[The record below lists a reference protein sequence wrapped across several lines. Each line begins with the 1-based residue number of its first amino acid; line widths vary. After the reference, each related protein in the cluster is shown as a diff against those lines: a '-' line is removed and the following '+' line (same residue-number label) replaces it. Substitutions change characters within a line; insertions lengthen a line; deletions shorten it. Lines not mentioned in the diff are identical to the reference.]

1 MRMKIAWLTGLAAL
15 AMLLTVCDGA
25 QAKRVGI
32 RSFEVESS
40 TSQAGGHPDVRFY
53 ASFDNRN
60 VENGEFAEPEFG
72 TCFCHD
78 VQQVDTHFPTGFIG
92 NPHAVPECTLGE
104 FSNKKCSPDT
114 QVGVLEFQGVLQL
127 PIYNVEPHP
136 GQPGLLAF
144 PLPIL
149 NAPGFIDLHART
161 GSDYGLDA
169 TTVQI
174 FHFLPISNLDV
185 HIWGVPAS
193 PAHDYNRQPSPQT
206 GCFATYTEPCPG
218 AAKSNAPETPYLE
231 NPTSCGAPLSG
242 SVDLTY
248 YDESLYHAEA
258 PWPTTSGC
266 DLLDFNPSLTAKPTT
281 EQADT
286 ATGLDVNLT
295 VPQSANPGVPAP
307 SELQASTVTLPE
319 GFAINPNAADGKTAC
334 SDQQAAFGTED
345 EAVCPETSKVGTLRL
360 DSSALPAPISGA
372 IYLGT
377 PEPGNPY
384 RLILAAD
391 GFSTHVKLKGSVHT
405 DAQSG
410 RMVVSFVDLPQSPFQ
425 EFDMH
430 FFGSERGLLVTPE
443 KCGTYPVE
451 SEFVPWDGLL
461 SNQHSTSFFHVTSGP
476 NGEPCPGNPRPF
488 DPGFIGGTTDN
499 TAGKY
504 SPLGIEVTRPD
515 GNQILT
521 GVQVTMPE
529 GISASLKGVPYCT
542 AAAIAQ
548 LADPART
555 GLLEQA
561 SPACSAASQIGTVVT
576 SAGAGSHPL
585 YTDGRA
591 YLAGP
596 YKGAPLSLV
605 VVVPAVSGPYD
616 LGNVVVRSAIRVDPV
631 TAQITTVSDEIPH
644 ILGGIPL
651 RIRSIRVNVD
661 RRDFALNPTNC
672 SPSPLTALL
681 TGGEGGSATRQNYFQ
696 MANCSNLAF
705 SPTLS
710 LRLSGGSARLGH
722 PALHATLRSRP
733 GEANIGRVAVTLPPS
748 EQLDQSHIRTTCTRV
763 QLAADNCPADSIY
776 GEASASTPL
785 LDAPLTGHVYLVASN
800 HTLPDLVVALRGQ
813 IAVNLYGRIDTVNGG
828 LRATFAN
835 PPDVPVSI
843 FQLDMQGGNKGL
855 LVNSSSLCFKP
866 KRAAAEIVGQNEATA
881 NQRPRLRA
889 ACGKS
894 GRRKHRGRKAA

>member
-1 MRMKIAWLTGLAAL
+1 MRMKIAWLTGLAAF
-15 AMLLTVCDGA
+15 AMLLTVCAGA

-40 TSQAGGHPDVRFY
+40 TSQAGGHPDVHFY

-60 VENGEFAEPEFG
+60 VENEEFAEPEFG

-78 VQQVDTHFPTGFIG
+78 VQQADTHFPTGFIG
-92 NPHAVPECTLGE
+92 NPHAVPECTLEE

-193 PAHDYNRQPSPQT
+193 PAHDYNRQPSPQV
-206 GCFATYTEPCPG
+206 GCFAEYAEPCPG
-218 AAKSNAPETPYLE
+218 ASPSNAQEAPYLE
-231 NPTSCGAPLSG
+231 NPTSCGVPLTG
-242 SVDLTY
+242 SVDLAY
-248 YDESLYHAEA
+248 YDDSLYHADA
-258 PWPTTSGC
+258 PWPMTSGC

-286 ATGLDVNLT
+286 AAGLDVNLT
-295 VPQSANPGVPAP
+295 VPQSTNPGVPAP
-307 SELQASTVTLPE
+307 SELRASTVTLPE

-345 EAVCPETSKVGTLRL
+345 EAQCPETSKVGTIVL
-360 DSSALPAPISGA
+360 DSSALPAPIPGA

-391 GFSTHVKLKGSVHT
+391 GFSTHVKLRGSVQT
-405 DAQSG
+405 DPGTG
-410 RMVVSFVDLPQSPFQ
+410 RIVVSFADLPQSPFQ

-476 NGEPCPGNPRPF
+476 NGESCPGSPRPF
-488 DPGFIGGTTDN
+488 DPGFISGTSDN
-499 TAGKY
+499 TAGKF

-515 GNQILT
+515 GSQILT

-529 GISASLKGVPYCT
+529 GISASLKGVPYCPE
-542 AAAIAQ
+542 AAIAQ

-555 GLLEQA
+555 GIFEQA
-561 SPACSAASQIGTVVT
+561 SPACPAASQIGTVIT
-576 SAGAGSHPL
+576 STGAGSHPL
-585 YTDGRA
+585 YTEGHA
-591 YLAGP
+591 YLAGT

-605 VVVPAVSGPYD
+605 IVVPAVSGPYD
-616 LGNVVVRSAIRVDPV
+616 LGNVVVRSAIRVDRV
-631 TAQITTVSDEIPH
+631 SAQITTVSDEIPR

-651 RIRSIRVNVD
+651 RIRSIRVRID
-661 RRDFALNPTNC
+661 RHDFTVNPTNC
-672 SPSPLTALL
+672 SPSALTAWL

-696 MANCSNLAF
+696 MANCSNLPFAP
-705 SPTLS
+705 SLS

-722 PALHATLRSRP
+722 PALHATLRSKP
-733 GEANIGRVAVTLPPS
+733 GEANIGRAAVALPPA
-748 EQLDQSHIRTTCTRV
+748 EQLDQSHIRTTCSRF
-763 QLAADNCPADSIY
+763 QLAAEHCPADSIY
-776 GEASASTPL
+776 GETSATSPL
-785 LDAPLTGHVYLVASN
+785 LDAPLSGHVYLVASN
-800 HTLPDLVVALRGQ
+800 NHLPDLVAALRGQ
-813 IAVNLYGRIDTVNGG
+813 IAIDLYGRIDTVNGG

-835 PPDVPVSI
+835 PPDVPVST
-843 FQLDMQGGNKGL
+843 FRLDMQGGGKGL
-855 LVNSSSLCFKP
+855 LVNSSSLCGKP
-866 KRAAAEIVGQNEATA
+866 KRANAEIVGQNEAKA
-881 NQRPRLRA
+881 NQRPKLRA
-889 ACGKS
+889 GCGKS
-894 GRRKHRGRKAA
+894 GRRKHRGRMAA